1 MTVNHDVAG
10 SNPASGA
17 SGLFVKRLRHRPFTA
32 GSGVRIPHRSPWAIS
47 SAGRASALQAE
58 CQQFDPVIAHH
69 NEKFH
74 VLRAVGFF
82 IAFFLFSLQ
91 SYNLLHP
98 RLTTFCAS
106 LCSFKMCSLRNQF
119 DPVIAHQKKASRD
132 PLRGAFFLPFA
143 FFLYGH
149 ITSCIRDSRSFARRF
164 APSNDVRCGTSSI
177 LLSPTIMKS
186 STCSAPWDF
195 LLPFSFFLYSHITS
209 CIRDSLHFAPR
220 FAPSKCVRCGTSSI
234 LFSPTIMKSYTCSA
248 PWDFLLPFPFSL
260 ICHSPPALKKS
271 IASHPPKGYNT

>member
-58 CQQFDPVIAHH
+58 CQQFDPVIAHQ
-69 NEKFH
+69 NEKTS
-74 VLRAVGFF
+74 RASYREV
-82 IAFFLFSLQ
+82 FFLL
-91 SYNLLHP
+91 YL
-98 RLTTFCAS
+98 
-106 LCSFKMCSLRNQF
+106 SFHYHL
-119 DPVIAHQKKASRD
+119 
-132 PLRGAFFLPFA
+132 
-143 FFLYGH
+143 
-149 ITSCIRDSRSFARRF
+149 TSCIRDSRSFARRF

-195 LLPFSFFLYSHITS
+195 LLPF
-209 CIRDSLHFAPR
+209 
-220 FAPSKCVRCGTSSI
+220 
-234 LFSPTIMKSYTCSA
+234 
-248 PWDFLLPFPFSL
+248 LLRS
-260 ICHSPPALKKS
+260 
-271 IASHPPKGYNT
+271 G

>member
-69 NEKFH
+69 TEKFH

-82 IAFFLFSLQ
+82 IAIFLFSLQ

-119 DPVIAHQKKASRD
+119 DPVFAHQKKASRD
-132 PLRGAFFLPFA
+132 PLRGAFFLPF
-143 FFLYGH
+143 F
-149 ITSCIRDSRSFARRF
+149 
-164 APSNDVRCGTSSI
+164 
-177 LLSPTIMKS
+177 
-186 STCSAPWDF
+186 
-195 LLPFSFFLYSHITS
+195 FFLYSHITS

-220 FAPSKCVRCGTSSI
+220 FAPSKCVRCGTISI
-234 LFSPTIMKSYTCSA
+234 LFSPTIMKNSTCSA
-248 PWDFLLPFPFSL
+248 LWDFLLPFPFSL
-260 ICHSPPALKKS
+260 ICDSPCP
-271 IASHPPKGYNT
+271 

>member
-82 IAFFLFSLQ
+82 IAISLFSLQ

-119 DPVIAHQKKASRD
+119 DPVIAHHNEKFHV
-132 PLRGAFFLPFA
+132 LRSVEFFIAIFLPPYLSFN
-143 FFLYGH
+143 LLH
-149 ITSCIRDSRSFARRF
+149 TRSRSFARRF

-177 LLSPTIMKS
+177 LLSPTKRK
-186 STCSAPWDF
+186 
-195 LLPFSFFLYSHITS
+195 HHV
-209 CIRDSLHFAPR
+209 IRS
-220 FAPSKCVRCGTSSI
+220 VV
-234 LFSPTIMKSYTCSA
+234 LFSC
-248 PWDFLLPFPFSL
+248 LFPFFSTV
-260 ICHSPPALKKS
+260 I
-271 IASHPPKGYNT
+271 

>member
-58 CQQFDPVIAHH
+58 CQQFDPVIAH
-69 NEKFH
+69 
-74 VLRAVGFF
+74 
-82 IAFFLFSLQ
+82 
-91 SYNLLHP
+91 
-98 RLTTFCAS
+98 
-106 LCSFKMCSLRNQF
+106 
-119 DPVIAHQKKASRD
+119 QKKASRD
-132 PLRGAFFLPFA
+132 PLRGAFFLPFS

-149 ITSCIRDSRSFARRF
+149 ITSCIRDSLHFARRFAPSKCVRCGTSSILLSPTKKKASCASRRDAFFLPFPSRLIYHLTSCIRDSRSFARRF

-177 LLSPTIMKS
+177 LFSPTIMKG
-186 STCSAPWDF
+186 STCSAPWN
-195 LLPFSFFLYSHITS
+195 
-209 CIRDSLHFAPR
+209 
-220 FAPSKCVRCGTSSI
+220 
-234 LFSPTIMKSYTCSA
+234 
-248 PWDFLLPFPFSL
+248 FLLPFPFPSFV
-260 ICHSPPALKKS
+260 IPPALKKS

>member
-82 IAFFLFSLQ
+82 IAFSLPPYL
-91 SYNLLHP
+91 SFNLLHP
-98 RLTTFCAS
+98 R
-106 LCSFKMCSLRNQF
+106 
-119 DPVIAHQKKASRD
+119 
-132 PLRGAFFLPFA
+132 
-143 FFLYGH
+143 
-149 ITSCIRDSRSFARRF
+149 SRSFARRF

-177 LLSPTIMKS
+177 LLSPTKRK
-186 STCSAPWDF
+186 
-195 LLPFSFFLYSHITS
+195 HHV
-209 CIRDSLHFAPR
+209 IRS
-220 FAPSKCVRCGTSSI
+220 VV
-234 LFSPTIMKSYTCSA
+234 LFSY
-248 PWDFLLPFPFSL
+248 LFPFSL
-260 ICHSPPALKKS
+260 RSCNLLHPRLTTFCASLRSFKMCSLRNQFDPVIAHHNEKFHVLRAVGFFVAISFFPHLSFPLPLKNLLHLTPQRGIIRK
-271 IASHPPKGYNT
+271 HMGH

>member
-69 NEKFH
+69 
-74 VLRAVGFF
+74 
-82 IAFFLFSLQ
+82 
-91 SYNLLHP
+91 
-98 RLTTFCAS
+98 
-106 LCSFKMCSLRNQF
+106 
-119 DPVIAHQKKASRD
+119 KKASRD
-132 PLRGAFFLPFA
+132 PLRGAFF
-143 FFLYGH
+143 
-149 ITSCIRDSRSFARRF
+149 
-164 APSNDVRCGTSSI
+164 
-177 LLSPTIMKS
+177 
-186 STCSAPWDF
+186 
-195 LLPFSFFLYSHITS
+195 LPFSFFLYSHITS

-234 LFSPTIMKSYTCSA
+234 LLSPTIMKSSTCSA
-248 PWDFLLPFPFSL
+248 PWDFLLPFPFFLYSHITSCIRDSRSFARRFAPSNDVRCGTSSIL
-260 ICHSPPALKKS
+260 LSPTIRKHHVIRSVVLFS
-271 IASHPPKGYNT
+271 CLFLFFSTVI